1 MERYKL
7 DDFEQRC
14 IQDEL
19 PYCQEACPLKVNVRA
34 FCGAMAEGHFDEARK
49 ILSKAMPLP
58 DIIGRICDH
67 PCQDACVLSQ
77 KGGAILI
84 GKLEI
89 ACLQQT
95 KDTGLPLRLTSK
107 GLSATVY
114 GAGLSSLSCAIEL
127 AKKGYQVSMVFDGD
141 IPGGSLLALSQEVL
155 PQEILVTAWQNLQR
169 LGVTRSSGKDPI
181 RDGLKEGN
189 VAYVGVDDPE
199 WTHLVDANDIDPSPT
214 KLRLGPFRRRPSSK
228 RQTFTRLGV
237 G

>member
-77 KGGAILI
+77 KGGAISI
-84 GKLEI
+84 D
-89 ACLQQT
+89 CL
-95 KDTGLPLRLTSK
+95 LYTSRC
-107 GLSATVY
+107 V
-114 GAGLSSLSCAIEL
+114 
-127 AKKGYQVSMVFDGD
+127 
-141 IPGGSLLALSQEVL
+141 
-155 PQEILVTAWQNLQR
+155 
-169 LGVTRSSGKDPI
+169 
-181 RDGLKEGN
+181 
-189 VAYVGVDDPE
+189 
-199 WTHLVDANDIDPSPT
+199 
-214 KLRLGPFRRRPSSK
+214 
-228 RQTFTRLGV
+228 
-237 G
+237 